1 MQTINDRFPARVL
14 ITGGSRGIG
23 AACVRA
29 FAARGAKVAFLYA
42 RSDEA
47 AAALAAETGAV
58 AIRADVADRDAVFAA
73 VDEARA
79 ALGGSIECLVNNAG
93 IAQFRLFTDIT
104 PAEWQRMLD
113 VNLGGVFH
121 ATQAVVGDM
130 IREKYGRIINLS
142 SIWGLTGA
150 SCEVHYSASK
160 AGVIGLTQ
168 ALAKELGPSGITV
181 NCVAPGVIDTEM
193 NAALD
198 DETRAALCDETPLEA
213 IGRPED
219 IAAAVLYFAAA
230 PFVTGQVLSPN
241 GGIVI

>member
-1 MQTINDRFPARVL
+1 MTVEATPFPRHIL

-29 FAARGAKVAFLYA
+29 FAARGASVAFLYA
-42 RSDEA
+42 SAHDA
-47 AAALAAETGAV
+47 AAQLSDETGAL
-58 AIRADVADRDAVFAA
+58 ALCADVTDARAVKDAV
-73 VDEARA
+73 ARVTA
-79 ALGGSIECLVNNAG
+79 EFGTIDCLVNNAG

-104 PAEWQRMLD
+104 EDEWTRMMD
-113 VNLGGVFH
+113 VHLGGTFRC
-121 ATQAVVGDM
+121 TQAVLPDM
-130 IREKYGRIINLS
+130 IRQKYGRIINIS

-150 SCEVHYSASK
+150 SCEVHYSTAK
-160 AGVIGLTQ
+160 AGVIGLTR

-181 NCVAPGVIDTEM
+181 NCVAPGVIETEM

-198 DETRAALCDETPLEA
+198 EETRAVLCEETPLGC
-213 IGRPED
+213 IGRVED
-219 IAAAVLYFAAA
+219 IADAVLYFASA

>member
-1 MQTINDRFPARVL
+1 MQTITDRFPARVL

-42 RSDEA
+42 RASEA
-47 AAALAAETGAV
+47 AEALAAETGAV
-58 AIRADVADRDAVFAA
+58 ALRADVADREAVFAA
-73 VDEARA
+73 VDEARV
-79 ALGGSIECLVNNAG
+79 ALGGPIECLCNNAG

-104 PAEWQRMLD
+104 PQEWRRMID

-121 ATQAVVGDM
+121 TTQAVVPDM

-198 DETRAALCDETPLEA
+198 DATRESLCDETPLEA